1 MKNNKRS
8 LFILKYLTEQTDE
21 KHLATITNINEY
33 LRQYD
38 LDANRETI
46 SDCIIELQDVG
57 YDIFCVRSTQNQ
69 YYMRERPFSLAEVKL
84 LVDAAQSSRFISEE
98 QSLELV
104 SKLADLVGSHKGE
117 ILKRHLYIESRAKTD
132 NAGIMEYV
140 DKIHQAITEN
150 RKIKFKYFEYNATKE
165 KVLRYDGYTYTLSP
179 CVLVWNND
187 MYYVVGIYKDKEDFA
202 KFRIDRMCELIVT
215 DEQGAELRAD
225 LDMSDFFEKEF
236 SMMNGETCEV
246 ELLCENKLMS
256 SIVDKFGDDVKTEI
270 VDETHFKAIVDVD
283 LSGNFYG
290 WVFASKGKMQ
300 IITPERVKDEFQS
313 IVDAYVQ

>member
-8 LFILKYLTEQTDE
+8 LFILKFLTEQTDE

-46 SDCIIELQDVG
+46 SDCIKELQDVG

-84 LVDAAQSSRFISEE
+84 LVDAVQSSRFISEE

-202 KFRIDRMCELIVT
+202 KFRIDRMCELMVT

-270 VDETHFKAIVDVD
+270 VDETHFKVIVDVD

-290 WVFASKGKMQ
+290 WVFASKGKMR
-300 IITPERVKDEFQS
+300 IIAPERVKDEFQS

>member
-46 SDCIIELQDVG
+46 SDCIKELQDVG

-84 LVDAAQSSRFISEE
+84 LVDAVQSSRFISEE

-117 ILKRHLYIESRAKTD
+117 ILKRHLYIEIRAKTD

-150 RKIKFKYFEYNATKE
+150 RKIKFKYFEYNANKE

-256 SIVDKFGDDVKTEI
+256 SIIDKFGDDVKTEI
-270 VDETHFKAIVDVD
+270 VDETHFKVIVDVD
-283 LSGNFYG
+283 LSGNFFG

-313 IVDAYVQ
+313 IVDTYIQ

>member
-46 SDCIIELQDVG
+46 SDCIKELQEVG
-57 YDIFCVRSTQNQ
+57 YDIFCVCSTQNQ

-84 LVDAAQSSRFISEE
+84 LVDAVQSSRFISEE

-132 NAGIMEYV
+132 NTGIMEYV
-140 DKIHQAITEN
+140 DKIH
-150 RKIKFKYFEYNATKE
+150 
-165 KVLRYDGYTYTLSP
+165 
-179 CVLVWNND
+179 
-187 MYYVVGIYKDKEDFA
+187 
-202 KFRIDRMCELIVT
+202 
-215 DEQGAELRAD
+215 
-225 LDMSDFFEKEF
+225 
-236 SMMNGETCEV
+236 
-246 ELLCENKLMS
+246 
-256 SIVDKFGDDVKTEI
+256 
-270 VDETHFKAIVDVD
+270 
-283 LSGNFYG
+283 
-290 WVFASKGKMQ
+290 
-300 IITPERVKDEFQS
+300 
-313 IVDAYVQ
+313 

>member
-46 SDCIIELQDVG
+46 SDCIKELQDVG

-84 LVDAAQSSRFISEE
+84 LVDAVQSSRFISEE

-187 MYYVVGIYKDKEDFA
+187 MYYVVSIYKDKEDFA

-215 DEQGAELRAD
+215 DEQGAVLRAD

-256 SIVDKFGDDVKTEI
+256 SIVDKFGNDVKTEI
-270 VDETHFKAIVDVD
+270 VDEEHFKATVDVD

-300 IITPERVKDEFQS
+300 ILAPEWASEEFQG
-313 IVDAYVQ
+313 IVNAYVK

>member
-8 LFILKYLTEQTDE
+8 LFILKFLTEQTDE

-46 SDCIIELQDVG
+46 SDCIKELQDVG

-84 LVDAAQSSRFISEE
+84 LVDAVQSSRFISEE

-117 ILKRHLYIESRAKTD
+117 ILKRHLYIEIRAKTD

-256 SIVDKFGDDVKTEI
+256 SIIDKFGDDVKTEI
-270 VDETHFKAIVDVD
+270 VDETHFKVIVDVD
-283 LSGNFYG
+283 LSGNFFG

-313 IVDAYVQ
+313 IVDTYIQ